1 MKKAFTL
8 LELLVVVAIMAMLGV
23 ASSGGYNAL
32 VRGMKERG
40 AVASASAL
48 LRSAKERALIDR
60 VPTVVFCYNR
70 MLREAGGAED
80 ANAVVVGEMVA
91 VRRFGRISGVSDRL
105 LFDEF
110 GNLDDFSFE
119 KVEDTSDLQD
129 SGGMR
134 LYRFGGGTMSDMR
147 YSLVSEMIYRKDES
161 VPAFTF
167 AHGYTNMAVCAFYNL
182 KKSDREPDDD
192 WKVGDAYG
200 FEFAELQLPGG
211 FIFGSEI
218 PTQPGKITTPKVMYF
233 DPEKKDA
240 KPSIDMWTTKPGSG
254 GKPVRFRR
262 AGEVKADEKS
272 AV

>member
-91 VRRFGRISGVSDRL
+91 VRRFGRISGVSNRL

-182 KKSDREPDDD
+182 QKSDREPAA

-233 DPEKKDA
+233 DPEEKDA
-240 KPSIDMWTTKPGSG
+240 EASIDMWTTKPGSG